1 KYSIQG
7 DVAYSRALVYLGKGK
22 IDMNSMPDV
31 AMTLAVTAPFTL
43 GKTTITNIGNL
54 RVKETDRLKALET
67 ELKKIGV
74 NVETTFN
81 SIIVLNSKFEIRNSK
96 LINTY
101 NDHRMAMCFAVMGTK
116 IPGILIENPDCVNK
130 TYPCFWRDL
139 ERAYLSPI
147 HLGQKHLVL
156 TGMRCSGK
164 SHLGKRIAQHL
175 NRPFVDLDKEIEK
188 DQEMTVAEI
197 VERKGWEYF
206 RKVEQ
211 KICSVFAPLSS
222 GKSFVPSVIA
232 TGGGVVLNPDNM
244 EVFKKNAVNVFI
256 FADLSVLAERLKK
269 KKGSRPSLTGRDSEI
284 ELMEVWQK
292 RRPLY
297 LKYADV
303 VWDNTSG
310 ETIKENL
317 NFIF

>member
-1 KYSIQG
+1 
-7 DVAYSRALVYLGKGK
+7 
-22 IDMNSMPDV
+22 
-31 AMTLAVTAPFTL
+31 
-43 GKTTITNIGNL
+43 
-54 RVKETDRLKALET
+54 
-67 ELKKIGV
+67 
-74 NVETTFN
+74 
-81 SIIVLNSKFEIRNSK
+81 
-96 LINTY
+96 
-101 NDHRMAMCFAVMGTK
+101 
-116 IPGILIENPDCVNK
+116 
-130 TYPCFWRDL
+130 
-139 ERAYLSPI
+139 
-147 HLGQKHLVL
+147 
-156 TGMRCSGK
+156 MRCSGK